1 MAEDNGRRS
10 WSAPRAQGAVDAPGL
25 EKRQRRRPTAG
36 SVVRWTVTGLLL
48 ASSVVVV
55 GFAGGAQTERD
66 AAVSQ
71 GLEGLAEARAA
82 SAEAERLQSAL
93 PDAKKA
99 SRLLSRMA
107 TETGTIT
114 EVQNTYVQE
123 AGPLSLEGIPVDR
136 QEPTGAIVVYTE
148 EERTAMAQERRDERL
163 LDLDRSLRTLFAR
176 ASTDDDGINAATDWT
191 GLVEGLSGT
200 EGVGSAVWTATIPS
214 SFDDEQTATVVW
226 TLRSADGT
234 VLAWATADYRFADG
248 RFGDL
253 RVMSAIL
260 AEEG

>member
-1 MAEDNGRRS
+1 MAEDSGRRS
-10 WSAPRAQGAVDAPGL
+10 WSAPDAQRVNDTPRAEQ
-25 EKRQRRRPTAG
+25 RRRRRPTAG
-36 SVVRWTVTGLLL
+36 SVARWTVTGLLL

-55 GFAGGAQTERD
+55 GFAGGAQTERE

-71 GLEGLAEARAA
+71 GLEGLSEARAA
-82 SAEAERLQSAL
+82 SAEAERLQAAL

-107 TETGTIT
+107 TETATIT
-114 EVQNTYVQE
+114 DTQNTYVQE
-123 AGPLSLEGIPVDR
+123 AGPLSLDGIAVDR
-136 QEPTGAIVVYTE
+136 QEPTGKIIVYTE

-163 LDLDRSLRTLFAR
+163 LDLDRSLRTFFDR
-176 ASTDDDGINAATDWT
+176 SSTDDEGVNAASDWT
-191 GLVEGLSGT
+191 GLVEGLSGM

-253 RVMSAIL
+253 RVMSAIPV
-260 AEEG
+260 EGD